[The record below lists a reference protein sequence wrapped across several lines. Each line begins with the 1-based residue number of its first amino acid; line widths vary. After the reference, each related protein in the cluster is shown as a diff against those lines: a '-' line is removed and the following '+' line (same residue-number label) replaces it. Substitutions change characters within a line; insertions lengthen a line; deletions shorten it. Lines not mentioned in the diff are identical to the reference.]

1 MIEKLNVPDG
11 WQDVTI
17 GQFQE
22 LSNIDLEHKDAVLN
36 AISILIDKDPE
47 EIRQYDEVSFNEI
60 AKAIEWTQE
69 MPQAAN
75 FRQVIEIDGQKYGL
89 IKFASLSVGEWI
101 DLDEYLKEP
110 INNIHK
116 IFALMYREVLGG
128 TAENLTLAPY
138 DVENAIER
146 SEVFQKSMKIDNCYG
161 ALVFF
166 SSIVEES
173 TKTFQVYLVLVSK
186 MRKIWKKQSQ
196 TRMKKWLMKESIKA
210 GLGMDFSTNLQKET
224 FLKSKQLLN

>member
-47 EIRQYDEVSFNEI
+47 EIRQYDEISFNEI

-101 DLDEYLKEP
+101 DLDEYLK
-110 INNIHK
+110 
-116 IFALMYREVLGG
+116 
-128 TAENLTLAPY
+128 
-138 DVENAIER
+138 
-146 SEVFQKSMKIDNCYG
+146 
-161 ALVFF
+161 
-166 SSIVEES
+166 
-173 TKTFQVYLVLVSK
+173 
-186 MRKIWKKQSQ
+186 
-196 TRMKKWLMKESIKA
+196 KA
-210 GLGMDFSTNLQKET
+210 GQE
-224 FLKSKQLLN
+224 SKK